1 MFFPINK
8 LKCVKDIFV
17 FRTTHSLLHVMVVYS
32 GINKNRFK
40 NSILVI
46 ICEKL
51 FRKCSYRLFT
61 LKVL

>member
-17 FRTTHSLLHVMVVYS
+17 FRTTHSLLHVMEVYS

-51 FRKCSYRLFT
+51 FRKCS
-61 LKVL
+61 